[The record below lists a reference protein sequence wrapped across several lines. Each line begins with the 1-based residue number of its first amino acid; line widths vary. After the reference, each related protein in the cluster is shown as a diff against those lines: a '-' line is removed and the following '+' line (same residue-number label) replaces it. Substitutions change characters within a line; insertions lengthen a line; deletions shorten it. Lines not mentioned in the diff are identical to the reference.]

1 MANDV
6 THYKKLLVRFRLIP
20 TYKILT
26 VNSKDGI
33 GVILLTWIKENRS
46 GKWPSWEPMRN
57 KRDEV
62 KSIPFTPPKV
72 ERATKIG
79 TIQANEPKVLF
90 PNDLKKLKLWNIFT

>member
-1 MANDV
+1 
-6 THYKKLLVRFRLIP
+6 
-20 TYKILT
+20 
-26 VNSKDGI
+26 
-33 GVILLTWIKENRS
+33 
-46 GKWPSWEPMRN
+46 MRN

-90 PNDLKKLKLWNIFT
+90 PNDLKKEKL